1 MAVRQAIIKMLRG
14 NYNSVRYRFLILPKQ
29 WLHYVFA
36 YRLFGK
42 DWTEFYTDR
51 MNREAE
57 ISRDK
62 RPSDRY
68 LEQSASHLENLKTAG
83 MQPHHRLLDYG
94 CGVMRT
100 GLAAIP
106 YLDAGKYTG
115 VDISGVRLKKGR
127 ELLAEAGI
135 RPDSFEAFTVAD
147 CRLEE
152 LAGLQFDFIWAQSVL
167 THMPVPEIRGML
179 RSMRPLLAPAGKF
192 LFTFS
197 TAEAYK
203 RLNVKDFWYPENF
216 MARECCAAGYEYEL
230 VESGATGQTRLAC
243 LTLLKTVTA

>member
-1 MAVRQAIIKMLRG
+1 MRQAIIKFLRG
-14 NYNSVRYRFLILPKQ
+14 DYNSVRYRFLILPRQ

-42 DWTEFYTDR
+42 DWTMFYTDR

-57 ISRDK
+57 ISKDK
-62 RPSDRY
+62 RPSDLY
-68 LEQSASHLENLKTAG
+68 LEQSTSHLEKLTTAG
-83 MQPHHRLLDYG
+83 LRPHHRLLDYG

-127 ELLAEAGI
+127 ALLAESGI
-135 RPDSFEAFTVAD
+135 EASSYEAFPVTD
-147 CRLEE
+147 CTLRE
-152 LAGLQFDFIWAQSVL
+152 LDGYQFDYVWAQSVL
-167 THMPVPEIRGML
+167 THMPASEIDVML
-179 RSMRPLLAPAGKF
+179 RSMQPMLAPGGQF

-197 TAEAYK
+197 TDKAYK
-203 RLNVKDFWYPENF
+203 RRHVKDFWYPEDY
-216 MARECCAAGYEYEL
+216 MAELCRAAGYVYEL
-230 VESGATGQTRLAC
+230 IESGNTGQTRLAR
-243 LTLLKTVTA
+243 LTVPTTADG

>member
-1 MAVRQAIIKMLRG
+1 MK
-14 NYNSVRYRFLILPKQ
+14 
-29 WLHYVFA
+29 
-36 YRLFGK
+36 
-42 DWTEFYTDR
+42 
-51 MNREAE
+51 
-57 ISRDK
+57 
-62 RPSDRY
+62 
-68 LEQSASHLENLKTAG
+68 
-83 MQPHHRLLDYG
+83 PHHRLLDYG

-106 YLDAGKYTG
+106 YLDAKKYTG

-127 ELLAEAGI
+127 ELLAEAGL